1 MKKSNITF
9 LLCHKIRKSTGALME
24 VQKRLAAK
32 SAVLC
37 YTEGRSGGK
46 SYADD

>member
-1 MKKSNITF
+1 MEKSNITF
-9 LLCHKIRKSTGALME
+9 LLCYKIQKSTGLME

>member
-1 MKKSNITF
+1 MEKSNITF
-9 LLCHKIRKSTGALME
+9 LLCYKIKKSTDLME